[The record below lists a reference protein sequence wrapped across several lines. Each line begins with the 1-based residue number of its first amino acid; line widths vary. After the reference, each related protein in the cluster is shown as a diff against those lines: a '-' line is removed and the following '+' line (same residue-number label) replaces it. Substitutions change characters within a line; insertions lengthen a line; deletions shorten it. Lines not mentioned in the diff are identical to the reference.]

1 MRIVSALVAR
11 PLEACWRVFT
21 DPALLPRWVPG
32 LVASKLVEFDVEGLP
47 HEVRF
52 EYAAGLRYSLRYTYD
67 SEQNVVRWE
76 PVDEDGKRGGV
87 RGFAR
92 FVEVEGGGGTH
103 VTYALE
109 HDEGRK
115 AAERALDNPTMLLEA
130 FARFMH
136 EDRD

>member
-1 MRIVSALVAR
+1 MRIVSAHVAR
-11 PLEACWRVFT
+11 PIDACWRVFT
-21 DPALLPRWVPG
+21 DPATLPRWVPG
-32 LVASKLVEFDVEGLP
+32 LQAATLLSFGIEGLP
-47 HEVRF
+47 EEVAF
-52 EYAAGLRYSLRYTYD
+52 EYAGGLRYSLQYTYD
-67 SEQNVVRWE
+67 SDAFVVRWE

-92 FVEVEGGGGTH
+92 FVPHTSGTQ

-115 AAERALDNPTMLLEA
+115 AAERALDDPRILVEA
-130 FARFMH
+130 FARYMH